1 MLHVL
6 FCKAV
11 GLKSK
16 ALLISPHVKSFLSD
30 HWAEYLSM
38 SDLQTSSY
46 KSLVIYAFSILN
58 IQKSAV
64 K

>member
-30 HWAEYLSM
+30 HWAECLSM
-38 SDLQTSSY
+38 SDLQTSGY
-46 KSLVIYAFSILN
+46 KSLVIYIFSF
-58 IQKSAV
+58 
-64 K
+64 